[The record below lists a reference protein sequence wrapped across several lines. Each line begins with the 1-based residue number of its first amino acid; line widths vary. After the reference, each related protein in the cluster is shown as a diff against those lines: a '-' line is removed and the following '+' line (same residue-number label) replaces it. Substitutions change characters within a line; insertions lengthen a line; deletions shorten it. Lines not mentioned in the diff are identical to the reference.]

1 MFERSSLPNILE
13 AGAVYEARN
22 LKPISPWSIVLV
34 TRLTLLALGGLI
46 VLSAAGC
53 KSGGSTEVG
62 APPAPAAGPRR
73 IATLPENPCD
83 LLTRGD
89 VSVATGLRV
98 RRARKVPDIDE
109 IVAAGKAGR
118 PAHTSTICSYDTGG
132 ELVAIT
138 ITVPPLENR
147 NAAAYNS
154 EREAYFRQYPGS
166 AKPITGIGNDA
177 WLAGGTTLHV
187 LAGPN
192 APFTVATRIAQP
204 NSPDVVAKVARAVV
218 ERLSRQR

>member
-1 MFERSSLPNILE
+1 M
-13 AGAVYEARN
+13 
-22 LKPISPWSIVLV
+22 
-34 TRLTLLALGGLI
+34 
-46 VLSAAGC
+46 
-53 KSGGSTEVG
+53 
-62 APPAPAAGPRR
+62 
-73 IATLPENPCD
+73 
-83 LLTRGD
+83 
-89 VSVATGLRV
+89 ATGLRV

-147 NAAAYNS
+147 TAAAYNS
-154 EREAYFRQYPGS
+154 EREAYFRRYAGS
-166 AKPITGIGNDA
+166 AKPITGIGEDA

-192 APFTVATRIAQP
+192 AHFTVATRMAQP

-218 ERLSRQR
+218 ERLSR

>member
-1 MFERSSLPNILE
+1 MYTL
-13 AGAVYEARN
+13 ARPTRC
-22 LKPISPWSIVLV
+22 LSKDRLTRHCKSGLV
-34 TRLTLLALGGLI
+34 TRLALLALGGSI

-53 KSGGSTEVG
+53 KSGRGSTEVG
-62 APPAPAAGPRR
+62 APPAPVAGPRR

-98 RRARKVPDIDE
+98 RRARKVPDIEE
-109 IVAAGKAGR
+109 IVAAGRAGR

-147 NAAAYNS
+147 NGAAYNS

-166 AKPITGIGNDA
+166 AKPITGIGTDA

-218 ERLSRQR
+218 QRLSR

>member
-1 MFERSSLPNILE
+1 M
-13 AGAVYEARN
+13 
-22 LKPISPWSIVLV
+22 
-34 TRLTLLALGGLI
+34 TRLPWLALGGLL
-46 VLSAAGC
+46 VFTGAGC
-53 KSGGSTEVG
+53 KSGGRSTGVG
-62 APPAPAAGPRR
+62 APPAPAAAPRR
-73 IATLPENPCD
+73 VASLPENPCE

-98 RRARKVPDIDE
+98 RRARKVPDIEE
-109 IVAAGKAGR
+109 IVAAGREGR

-138 ITVPPLENR
+138 ITVPPLANR

-166 AKPITGIGNDA
+166 ARPIAGIGENA

-192 APFTVATRIAQP
+192 APFTVATRMAKP
-204 NSPDVVAKVARAVV
+204 NSQDVVTKVARAVV
-218 ERLSRQR
+218 ERLSR

>member
-1 MFERSSLPNILE
+1 MRRF
-13 AGAVYEARN
+13 
-22 LKPISPWSIVLV
+22 SIV
-34 TRLTLLALGGLI
+34 ALGGGLL
-46 VLSAAGC
+46 VFAGPGC

-62 APPAPAAGPRR
+62 APPPPAAGTRR
-73 IATLPENPCD
+73 GATLPENPCE

-98 RRARKVPDIDE
+98 RRARKVPDIEE
-109 IVAAGKAGR
+109 IVAAGRAGR

-154 EREAYFRQYPGS
+154 EREAYFRHNPGL
-166 AKPITGIGNDA
+166 AKSITGIGEDA
-177 WLAGGTTLHV
+177 WLARGTTLHV

-192 APFTVATRIAQP
+192 AHFTVATRTARP
-204 NSPDVVAKVARAVV
+204 NSADVVAKVARAVV
-218 ERLSRQR
+218 ERLSR

>member
-1 MFERSSLPNILE
+1 MTRF
-13 AGAVYEARN
+13 AV
-22 LKPISPWSIVLV
+22 
-34 TRLTLLALGGLI
+34 LALGALI
-46 VLSAAGC
+46 ALSSAGC
-53 KSGGSTEVG
+53 KSGGGSTG
-62 APPAPAAGPRR
+62 AGTPPPPATLSRR
-73 IATLPENPCD
+73 VATLPENPCD

-98 RRARKVPDIDE
+98 RRARKVPDVEE
-109 IVAAGKAGR
+109 IVAAGRAGR
-118 PAHTSTICSYDTGG
+118 PAHTSTICSYDTVP

-147 NAAAYNS
+147 NRAAYNS

-166 AKPITGIGNDA
+166 AKPVSGIGEDA

-192 APFTVATRIAQP
+192 GHFTVATRKAQP
-204 NSPDVVAKVARAVV
+204 NSPDVVAKVARAVLD
-218 ERLSRQR
+218 RLSR